1 MRIVDAQVHVWG
13 ADTPARPWPGGG
25 NPKPHRKEPWTA
37 GELVAAMDAAGIDA
51 AVIVPPGWEG
61 ERNDLALAAVAEYPG
76 RFAVMGRFDPLQ
88 GDPFEA
94 FKRWRDQPGML
105 GVRFTFHSAR
115 GGALLLEPAMA
126 NVWAAAEQHCM
137 PLMIRALPPM
147 LPVVADIAMRH
158 PGLQLALDHLAIP
171 QGATDAAAFMHLQAL
186 LDLARHPNI
195 ALKAT
200 CMPAYTTD
208 AFPHLALHTPLR
220 AIVEAYGPQRVFWGS
235 DVSRLPGSY
244 RDSVL
249 QWTTHMPWLDHASL
263 QAIMGGALC
272 RWLRW
277 PGHGSAG

>member
-1 MRIVDAQVHVWG
+1 MKVIDAQVHVWG

-25 NPKPHRKEPWTA
+25 NPKPHRAEPWTA
-37 GELVAAMDAAGIDA
+37 AELVAAMDAAGVDA

-61 ERNDLALAAVAEYPG
+61 ERNDLALAAAADYPG
-76 RFAVMGRFDPLQ
+76 RFAVMGRFDPLL
-88 GDPFEA
+88 GNPFEA
-94 FKRWRDQPGML
+94 FERWRDQPGML

-126 NVWAAAEQHCM
+126 SVWAAAERHAI

-147 LPVVADIAMRH
+147 LPVVADIASRH

-171 QGATDAAAFMHLQAL
+171 QGATDDAAFAHLPGL
-186 LDLARHPNI
+186 LALARHPNI
-195 ALKAT
+195 AVKAT
-200 CMPAYTTD
+200 CMPAYATD
-208 AFPHLALHTPLR
+208 PFPHRGLHAPLR
-220 AIVEAYGPQRVFWGS
+220 AIVDAYGPERVFWGS

-249 QWTTHMPWLDHASL
+249 QWTAHMPWLDGASVE
-263 QAIMGGALC
+263 AIMGGALA

-277 PGHGSAG
+277 PGHAGAS

>member
-1 MRIVDAQVHVWG
+1 MKVIDAQVHVWG

-25 NPKPHRKEPWTA
+25 NPKPHRAEPWTA
-37 GELVAAMDAAGIDA
+37 AELVAAMDAAGVDA

-61 ERNDLALAAVAEYPG
+61 ERNDLALAAAADYPG
-76 RFAVMGRFDPLQ
+76 RFAVMGRFDPLL
-88 GDPFEA
+88 GNPFEA
-94 FKRWRDQPGML
+94 FEQWRDQPGML

-126 NVWAAAEQHCM
+126 DVWAAAERHAI

-147 LPVVADIAMRH
+147 LPVVADIASRH

-171 QGATDAAAFMHLQAL
+171 QGATDAAAFAHLPGL
-186 LDLARHPNI
+186 LALARHPNI
-195 ALKAT
+195 AVKAT
-200 CMPAYTTD
+200 CMPAYAAD
-208 AFPHLALHTPLR
+208 PFPHRGLHEPLR
-220 AIVEAYGPQRVFWGS
+220 AIIDAYGAERVFWGS

-249 QWTTHMPWLDHASL
+249 QWTMHMPWLDRASVE
-263 QAIMGGALC
+263 AIMGGALS

-277 PGHGSAG
+277 PGHASTR